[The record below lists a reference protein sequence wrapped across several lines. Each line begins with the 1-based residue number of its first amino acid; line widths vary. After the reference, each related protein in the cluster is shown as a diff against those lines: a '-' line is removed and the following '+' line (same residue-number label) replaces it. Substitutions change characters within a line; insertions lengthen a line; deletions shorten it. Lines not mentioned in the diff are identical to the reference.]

1 MKKSI
6 YEGHENKDKCENTI
20 FFLQIMVHKNF
31 ERITKRIILT
41 EIFYS
46 WSALNSIKPIF
57 QIFWLYLNICKN
69 DLNLF
74 LNGTNLMCNRII
86 IYVLF
91 IMPFCFKSLTKRYIF
106 QLIKYEHRGVSRR
119 IDSGNRNFASVKPQ
133 QIFHFFLN
141 QNILFPECPKMDQT
155 YISNI
160 WIYAKNQN

>member
-1 MKKSI
+1 
-6 YEGHENKDKCENTI
+6 
-20 FFLQIMVHKNF
+20 MVHKNF

-141 QNILFPECPKMDQT
+141 QNIYSQSALKWIRPIFQIFEYMLRIKIKNKCENEDNLNLFWNRPYFK
-155 YISNI
+155 
-160 WIYAKNQN
+160 